1 MLVNII
7 KKYVMPHKGQ
17 KWVDPQT
24 GDIAEMLATSKET
37 KGEKVVFKM
46 IVKPGGFKPP
56 EHIHLK
62 QDESF
67 EILSGK
73 LTYSLNGKK
82 KTANAG
88 EKIILSKGIGH
99 THYNAEAGEDLV
111 MVQTISP
118 ALDCEIFLENLF
130 GLTHDGKIKGGEP
143 KFLQIMA
150 WSNYY
155 QSKTFLATLP
165 LSLQKFIAFAS
176 FPLAKLLGYKAVYK
190 KYSGY
195 NA

>member
-1 MLVNII
+1 
-7 KKYVMPHKGQ
+7 MPYQGQ

-37 KGEKVVFKM
+37 NGEKVVFKM
-46 IVKPGGFKPP
+46 IVKPGGFKPAQ
-56 EHIHLK
+56 HIHVK

-67 EILSGK
+67 EIISGK
-73 LTYSLNGKK
+73 LTYLINGKK
-82 KTANAG
+82 KTAAAG
-88 EKIILSKGIGH
+88 EKIVLPKGIGH
-99 THYNAEAGEDLV
+99 THYNDEPEGDLV
-111 MVQTISP
+111 VIQSISP

-130 GLTHDGKIKGGEP
+130 GLTNDGKIKGGEP

-150 WSNYY
+150 WSNHY
-155 QSKTFLATLP
+155 QSETWLAKLP
-165 LSLQKFIAFAS
+165 LSLQRFIAFVS
-176 FPLAKLLGYKAVYK
+176 FPVAKLLGYKAVYK